1 MLVKK
6 MKMHLG
12 KDQKA
17 QAFCCKI
24 YKKRKILNI
33 ALNKFNIFG
42 SDKKMK
48 KCKEEQNKKS
58 K

>member
-1 MLVKK
+1 
-6 MKMHLG
+6 MHLG
-12 KDQKA
+12 
-17 QAFCCKI
+17 KI

-33 ALNKFNIFG
+33 ALNKFNVFG

-48 KCKEEQNKKS
+48 KWKEEQNKKS